1 MIYTNEMIESINLKK
16 EKRKKIRKIIFF
28 PILLIIIFFV
38 LDTFFQKFIQKK
50 SNIEFFGM
58 KPFIIMTGSMEP
70 NLNIGDMIISK
81 KVSQGEIGVGD
92 IITFSFNDGKDTITH
107 RINDIIEKD
116 GEKLYQTK
124 GDNNNSPDSELVKF
138 DNIVGKVNYQIR
150 GVGKVM
156 SYIFTGTG
164 IIAIGLII
172 LLHYTIT
179 NERKVKILA
188 REEARKLYNTPKY
201 RKKEES
207 L

>member
-1 MIYTNEMIESINLKK
+1 M
-16 EKRKKIRKIIFF
+16 
-28 PILLIIIFFV
+28 
-38 LDTFFQKFIQKK
+38 
-50 SNIEFFGM
+50 
-58 KPFIIMTGSMEP
+58 
-70 NLNIGDMIISK
+70 
-81 KVSQGEIGVGD
+81 
-92 IITFSFNDGKDTITH
+92 
-107 RINDIIEKD
+107 
-116 GEKLYQTK
+116 
-124 GDNNNSPDSELVKF
+124 
-138 DNIVGKVNYQIR
+138 NYQIR

>member
-81 KVSQGEIGVGD
+81 KETLMQ
-92 IITFSFNDGKDTITH
+92 
-107 RINDIIEKD
+107 
-116 GEKLYQTK
+116 
-124 GDNNNSPDSELVKF
+124 
-138 DNIVGKVNYQIR
+138 
-150 GVGKVM
+150 
-156 SYIFTGTG
+156 
-164 IIAIGLII
+164 
-172 LLHYTIT
+172 
-179 NERKVKILA
+179 
-188 REEARKLYNTPKY
+188 
-201 RKKEES
+201 KK
-207 L
+207 